1 MRKFLLLAFRNVFRN
16 RRRTLM
22 TLIVV
27 AGGVAALLLSGGFF
41 AFLFRNLREN
51 TIRNGLGHLQVY
63 TASYFRRDEK
73 HVLDNGLT
81 DVRQLQSSVEGSPHV
96 RGTAA
101 RVEFN
106 GLVSN
111 GDKSSPFLATAVDPA
126 AERRMGF
133 QLRITAGRDLQPEPA
148 GSSTN
153 QALIAQGLAKSMHVK
168 PGDGLTLL
176 AVTADGALN
185 GIDVNIVGLYTTG
198 IQEQDE
204 RQLRM
209 TLADSQRLLQSN
221 RVTKLVVGL
230 DSTDNTDAVYSALLG
245 KFQSEK
251 RDITIRRWI
260 ELATFYRQ
268 VHTLFSGIFAF
279 TGVLVFF
286 MVVMSSANTLMM
298 AMFERIREIGT
309 MLAMGT
315 PRSWITGLFV
325 MEGLLTG
332 ALGAV
337 LGIAFGAIAAALFNS
352 ADLKLPPPPTS
363 NQPLLF
369 HVLQVPALTLGAS
382 LLVIA
387 TLAIASITPAMRA
400 SKLRI
405 VESLAHI

>member
-1 MRKFLLLAFRNVFRN
+1 MTKFLLLAFRNVFRN

-51 TIRNGLGHLQVY
+51 TIRNGLGHLQIY
-63 TASYFRRDEK
+63 NASYFARDEK
-73 HVLDNGLT
+73 HVLDNGLD
-81 DVRQLQSSVEGSPHV
+81 DVRRLQSSVQGAAHV

-111 GDKSSPFLATAVDPA
+111 GDKSSPFLATAVDPE
-126 AERRMGF
+126 AEQRMGF
-133 QLRITAGRDLQPEPA
+133 ELRITAGRDLKSEPPGA
-148 GSSTN
+148 STN
-153 QALIAQGLAKSMHVK
+153 QALIAQGLAHTMHVG

-198 IQEQDE
+198 IEEQDQ
-204 RQLRM
+204 RQLRL
-209 TLADSQRLLQSN
+209 TLQDAQRLLQSN

-230 DSTDNTDAVYSALLG
+230 DATDHTDAVYSALLD
-245 KFQSEK
+245 KFKSEK
-251 RDITIRRWI
+251 RDIAIRKWI
-260 ELATFYRQ
+260 DLATFYNQ

-315 PRSWITGLFV
+315 PRAWITGLFV
-325 MEGLLTG
+325 MEGVVTG
-332 ALGAV
+332 ALGAGLGVV
-337 LGIAFGAIAAALFNS
+337 LGGVAGALFNS
-352 ADLKLPPPPTS
+352 ANVKLPPPPTS
-363 NQPLLF
+363 NTPLLF
-369 HVLQVPALTLGAS
+369 HVLQVPALTVGAS

-387 TLAIASITPAMRA
+387 TLALASITPAMRA
-400 SKLRI
+400 ARLRI

>member
-1 MRKFLLLAFRNVFRN
+1 MSKFLLLAFRNVFRN

-22 TLIVV
+22 TLVVV

-51 TIRNGLGHLQVY
+51 TIRNGLGHLQIY
-63 TASYFRRDEK
+63 NAAYFTRDEK
-73 HVLDNGLT
+73 HVLDNGL
-81 DVRQLQSSVEGSPHV
+81 DNFRQLQSSVEGAAHV

-133 QLRITAGRDLQPEPA
+133 QLRITAGQDLRPEGP
-148 GSSTN
+148 GVPNN
-153 QALIAQGLAKSMHVK
+153 QALIAQGLAHTMHVK

-198 IQEQDE
+198 IEEQDQ
-204 RQLRM
+204 RQLRL
-209 TLADSQRLLQSN
+209 TLPDAQRVLQSR

-230 DSTDNTDAVYSALLG
+230 DATDNTDGVYSALLA

-251 RDITIRRWI
+251 RDMTIRKWI
-260 ELATFYRQ
+260 DLATFYKQ

-315 PRSWITGLFV
+315 PRVWITGLFV
-325 MEGLLTG
+325 MEGVLTG

-337 LGIAFGAIAAALFNS
+337 LGVLVGGIAAALFNR
-352 ADLKLPPPPTS
+352 ADFKLPPPPTS
-363 NQPLLF
+363 NTPLLF

-382 LLVIA
+382 LLVIV
-387 TLAIASITPAMRA
+387 TLALASITPAMRA
-400 SKLRI
+400 ARLRI

>member
-51 TIRNGLGHLQVY
+51 TIRNGLGHLQIY
-63 TASYFRRDEK
+63 NASYFKRDEK
-73 HVLDNGLT
+73 HALDNGLD
-81 DVRQLQSSVEGSPHV
+81 DVRRLQASVEGAEHV

-111 GDKSSPFLATAVDPA
+111 GDKSSPFLGTAVDPS
-126 AERRMGF
+126 AEQRMGF
-133 QLRITAGRDLQPEPA
+133 QLRITAGRDLRAETS
-148 GSSTN
+148 GTSTN
-153 QALIAQGLAKSMHVK
+153 QALIAQGLAHTMHVG

-185 GIDVNIVGLYTTG
+185 GIDVNVVGLYTTG

-204 RQLRM
+204 RQLRLM
-209 TLADSQRLLQSN
+209 LPDAQRLLQSG

-230 DSTDNTDAVYSALLG
+230 DSTDNTDVVYSALLG
-245 KFQSEK
+245 RFKSEN
-251 RDITIRRWI
+251 RAMTIRKWI
-260 ELATFYRQ
+260 ELATFYNQ

-298 AMFERIREIGT
+298 SMFERIREIGT

-325 MEGLLTG
+325 MEGVVTG
-332 ALGAV
+332 VLGAALGV
-337 LGIAFGAIAAALFNS
+337 LIGGVAAALFNS
-352 ADLKLPPPPTS
+352 ANIKLPPPPTS
-363 NQPLLF
+363 NVPLLF
-369 HVLQVPALTLGAS
+369 HVLQIPALTLSAS
-382 LLVIA
+382 LLVVV
-387 TLAIASITPAMRA
+387 TLALASITPAMRA
-400 SKLRI
+400 ARLRI

>member
-51 TIRNGLGHLQVY
+51 TIRNGLGHLQIY
-63 TASYFRRDEK
+63 NASLFTRDEK
-73 HVLDNGLT
+73 HVLDNGL
-81 DVRQLQSSVEGSPHV
+81 DDLRQLQASVAGAEHV

-101 RVEFN
+101 RIEFN

-133 QLRITAGRDLQPEPA
+133 QLRITAGRDLKQEQLGA
-148 GSSTN
+148 STN
-153 QALIAQGLAKSMHVK
+153 QALIAQGLAHTMHVG

-185 GIDVNIVGLYTTG
+185 GIDVNVVGLYTTG
-198 IQEQDE
+198 IEEQDQ

-209 TLADSQRLLQSN
+209 TLPDAQRLLQSG

-230 DSTDNTDAVYSALLG
+230 DNTDNTDAVYSSLLA
-245 KFQSEK
+245 KFKSEN
-251 RDITIRRWI
+251 RDITIRKWI
-260 ELATFYRQ
+260 DLATFYKQ

-315 PRSWITGLFV
+315 PRAWITALFV
-325 MEGLLTG
+325 MEGVLTG

-337 LGIAFGAIAAALFNS
+337 LGVMIGGVAGALFNS
-352 ADLKLPPPPTS
+352 ADIKLPPPPTS
-363 NQPLLF
+363 NVPLLF
-369 HVLQVPALTLGAS
+369 HVLQVPALTVGAS
-382 LLVIA
+382 VLVIV
-387 TLAIASITPAMRA
+387 TLALASITPAMRA
-400 SKLRI
+400 SRLRI